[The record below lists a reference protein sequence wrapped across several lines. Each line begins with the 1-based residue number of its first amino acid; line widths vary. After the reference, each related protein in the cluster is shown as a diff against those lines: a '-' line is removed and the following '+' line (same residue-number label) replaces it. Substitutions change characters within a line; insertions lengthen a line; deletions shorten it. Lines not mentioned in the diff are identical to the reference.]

1 MSMTINLFKHSETFE
16 VFAPGQII
24 FRQGQIGETMY
35 VIKAG
40 EVEIQANGK
49 TVACL
54 HEGEILGEMSLLTHT
69 DRSATAIAR
78 RETHLVAV
86 DRQQFDYLVDNTPYF
101 AQQVMQIMTYR
112 LRQLIEQL

>member
-1 MSMTINLFKHSETFE
+1 MSVTINLFKHSDKFE

-24 FRQGQIGETMY
+24 FRQGQSGGTMY

-54 HEGEILGEMSLLTHT
+54 YEGEILGEMSLLTHT

-78 RETHLVAV
+78 QETQLVAV
-86 DRQQFDYLVDNTPYF
+86 DQQQFDFLVDNTPYF
-101 AQQVMQIMTYR
+101 AHQMMQIMTYR